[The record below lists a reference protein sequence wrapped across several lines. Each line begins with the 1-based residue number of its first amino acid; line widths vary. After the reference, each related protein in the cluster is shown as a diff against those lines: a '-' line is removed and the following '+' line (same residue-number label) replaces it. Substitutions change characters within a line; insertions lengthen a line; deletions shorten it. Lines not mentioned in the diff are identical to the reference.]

1 MPAWKGVGK
10 ELTEM
15 KIAVIGAGAMGS
27 IYGGHLSL
35 HNEVYLVDTNS
46 EVVRVINENG
56 IRLEEN
62 GEDVIYRPKAV
73 TDVSGLPKMDLI
85 ILFVKALF
93 SRPALEGNRSL
104 IGDETYLMTLQNGS
118 GHEDILKDFVP
129 LERIIIG
136 TTEDQGTVLG
146 MAHIRHGGKGGTNLG
161 MLCPDDK
168 GMLPK
173 LKDTLDAC
181 GFRAKIHENIQQLI
195 WNKLFVNVA
204 LSAVTAVLDVKMGF
218 IADNPNAL
226 ALSGQLLHEAVEVAH
241 AMGLEADEEHLKQEI
256 IETSRR
262 VPEGVTS
269 ICADLSK
276 GRKTEV
282 DTISGS
288 VVRAA
293 AKVGVQVPAHEFLV
307 NMVHAMENR
316 GKEDIV

>member
-1 MPAWKGVGK
+1 
-10 ELTEM
+10 M

-35 HNEVYLVDTNS
+35 KNEVYLVDTNAD
-46 EVVRVINENG
+46 VVRTINENG
-56 IRLEEN
+56 ITLEEG
-62 GEDVIYRPKAV
+62 GEDHIYRPKAV
-73 TDVSGLPKMDLI
+73 TDTSGLPEMDLV

-93 SRPALEGNRSL
+93 SRSALEGNRGL
-104 IGDETYLMTLQNGS
+104 IGKDTYLLTLQNGS
-118 GHEDILKDFVP
+118 GHEDILGEFVP
-129 LERIIIG
+129 TERIIIG

-146 MAHIRHGGKGGTNLG
+146 MAHIRHGGTGGTNLG
-161 MLCPDDK
+161 MLCPDTA
-168 GMLPK
+168 GFLPR
-173 LKDTLDAC
+173 LKETMDAC

-204 LSAVTAVLDVKMGF
+204 LSAVTAVLNVKMGF
-218 IADNPNAL
+218 IAEDPHAL
-226 ALSGQLLHEAVEVAH
+226 ALSRQLLHEAVEVAH
-241 AMGLEADEEHLKQEI
+241 AMGLEADEEHLQQEI
-256 IETSRR
+256 IETSKR
-262 VPEGVTS
+262 VPDGVTS

-293 AKVGVQVPAHEFLV
+293 KKCGVAVPAHEFLV

-316 GKEDIV
+316 K